1 MENDSNTF
9 ESVWATLQEVG
20 AKLEQS
26 CAEADRRAAEYD
38 RRAAEATL
46 SRAETEKQFKEL
58 GEYLNQVGQRID
70 GVGEQIKQVGQQ
82 LGGMGNS
89 HGDFAEEFFYN
100 ALLRGKRNILGEEF
114 DDVMK
119 KSKVTFNKGFEDEY
133 DILLVNGRAVCII
146 EVKYKADS
154 SDLPQ
159 KVLRKAQT
167 FRVNFPK
174 YNDKIVYLAL
184 AGMSIHPLTEKACKE
199 NGIAI
204 MKQVGDTVTIYDK
217 HLKAF

>member
-1 MENDSNTF
+1 MENNSNTF
-9 ESVWATLQEVG
+9 ESVWATLKEVG
-20 AKLEQS
+20 AKMEQS
-26 CAEADRRAAEYD
+26 RAEADRRAAE
-38 RRAAEATL
+38 AAL
-46 SRAETEKQFKEL
+46 SQAETKQQFKEL
-58 GEYLNQVGQRID
+58 GEY
-70 GVGEQIKQVGQQ
+70 IKQVSQQ

-89 HGDFAEEFFYN
+89 NGEFAEEFFYN
-100 ALLRGKRNILGEEF
+100 ALLRGKRNILGETF

-119 KSKVTFNKGFEDEY
+119 SSKVTFNKGFEDEY

-154 SDLPQ
+154 KDLPQ

-174 YNDKIVYLAL
+174 YNDKIVYLAI
-184 AGMSIHPLTEKACKE
+184 AGMSFDPRTEKACAAQ
-199 NGIAI
+199 GIAI

>member
-1 MENDSNTF
+1 MENSSNTF
-9 ESVWATLQEVG
+9 ESVWAALKE
-20 AKLEQS
+20 S
-26 CAEADRRAAEYD
+26 SAEFDRRTAENNRIAAI
-38 RRAAEATL
+38 
-46 SRAETEKQFKEL
+46 SHAETEKQLREL
-58 GEYLNQVGQRID
+58 GEYLDQVGQRID

-89 HGDFAEEFFYN
+89 NGEFAEEFFYN
-100 ALLRGKRNILGEEF
+100 ALLRGKRNILGETF

-119 KSKVTFNKGFEDEY
+119 SSKVTFNKGFEDEY

-154 SDLPQ
+154 KDLPQ

-174 YNDKIVYLAL
+174 YNDKIVYLAI
-184 AGMSIHPLTEKACKE
+184 AGMSFDPRTEKACAAQ
-199 NGIAI
+199 GIAI

>member
-1 MENDSNTF
+1 MENNSNTF
-9 ESVWATLQEVG
+9 ESVWATLQEFG

-26 CAEADRRAAEYD
+26 HVEAELRRVEADQSSAEIK
-38 RRAAEATL
+38 
-46 SRAETEKQFKEL
+46 KQFKEL
-58 GEYLNQVGQRID
+58 GEY
-70 GVGEQIKQVGQQ
+70 IKQVSQQ

-89 HGDFAEEFFYN
+89 NGDFAEEFFYN

-119 KSKVTFNKGFEDEY
+119 KSNITFNKGYEDEY
-133 DILLVNGRAVCII
+133 DILLVNRRAVCII

-154 SDLPQ
+154 KDLPQ
-159 KVLRKAQT
+159 KVLRKAFT
-167 FRVNFPK
+167 FRVNFPN
-174 YNDKIVYLAL
+174 YHDKTVYLAI
-184 AGMSIHPLTEKACKE
+184 AAMSSNPLTEKACKE
-199 NGIAI
+199 QGIAI